1 MPLDAAFD
9 LVWTRDCVLYVP
21 AGEQRSLS
29 ERLGSVLVPNG
40 QLFVTDFCRGE
51 AAPSPEFTRHISDC
65 QGVVRGCA
73 SLVHGVT
80 LIKLSQ
86 RQYGKTSRSPAS
98 VTATNAKHAM
108 RAWACVKSRPSEA
121 S

>member
-1 MPLDAAFD
+1 MLRREYRAAS
-9 LVWTRDCVLYVP
+9 V
-21 AGEQRSLS
+21 
-29 ERLGSVLVPNG
+29 GS
-40 QLFVTDFCRGE
+40 CSR
-51 AAPSPEFTRHISDC
+51 
-65 QGVVRGCA
+65 VRP
-73 SLVHGVT
+73 LVHGVT

>member
-1 MPLDAAFD
+1 MLRRECRS
-9 LVWTRDCVLYVP
+9 VW
-21 AGEQRSLS
+21 E
-29 ERLGSVLVPNG
+29 
-40 QLFVTDFCRGE
+40 LFEG
-51 AAPSPEFTRHISDC
+51 
-65 QGVVRGCA
+65 A

-98 VTATNAKHAM
+98 VTAMNAKHAM